1 MLRNVKSCHFT
12 FILSAQNP
20 SVCRLSGEAFWHISA
35 LLYFWATKNGNWLL
49 WAFFF
54 FFSLEGFSDPKQEH
68 GGGRSELF
76 PKQNLR
82 PYRNKCPDSAGIPGF
97 MEKKNPLLALRA
109 IINHSS
115 CEMKLNNWKKQKR
128 NLNLSESYLH
138 FAFLLF
144 PCLCKKIRTVI
155 PACTTFPTHYPQV
168 FILLLTKSTSH
179 Q

>member
-1 MLRNVKSCHFT
+1 MAYICITIF
-12 FILSAQNP
+12 LSHKEWKLVVV
-20 SVCRLSGEAFWHISA
+20 S
-35 LLYFWATKNGNWLL
+35 
-49 WAFFF
+49 FFF

-115 CEMKLNNWKKQKR
+115 CEMKLNN
-128 NLNLSESYLH
+128 
-138 FAFLLF
+138 
-144 PCLCKKIRTVI
+144 
-155 PACTTFPTHYPQV
+155 
-168 FILLLTKSTSH
+168 
-179 Q
+179 